1 MLMAMWS
8 KQLCYLCLWSYVC
21 FNVCV
26 GVYLLLLLVLLL
38 LAVVSKVRLA
48 VAMTHDQMRS
58 EGGIIVDTC
67 LMTTSSSLSSPSV
80 LSLTPPSKPTLTSPL
95 TISLLTPLPSQ
106 NNTKE
111 FNQTEFSSLSSIGQ
125 YYPFILFI
133 EQLSTNICD
142 ARPDDCS
149 CKFRKSMS
157 PKQV

>member
-8 KQLCYLCLWSYVC
+8 KQLCYLCLWSHVC

-111 FNQTEFSSLSSIGQ
+111 FSALSCIGQ
-125 YYPFILFI
+125 YYPIILFI

-142 ARPDDCS
+142 VRPDDCS